1 MSEILVPGISL
12 TNSMTVSNRDTAAVY
27 GSGLH
32 DVFSTP
38 AMIAFM
44 EQTAM
49 KAVEACL
56 NPGEATVGT
65 EINVKHLKATAV
77 GKSVTCT
84 VTLKEVN
91 GRRLLFHVEASDEA
105 GLIGEGSH
113 ERFIIDNER
122 FMAKI
127 KGNDH

>member
-1 MSEILVPGISL
+1 MSQILVPGIKL
-12 TNSMTVSNRDTAAVY
+12 TTTRIISESDTAAVY

-32 DVFSTP
+32 DVLSTP
-38 AMIAFM
+38 AMIALM

-56 NPGEATVGT
+56 NEGEGTVGT
-65 EINVKHLKATAV
+65 EVNVKHLKATPV

-84 VTLKEVN
+84 ATLREVN
-91 GRRLLFHVEASDEA
+91 GRRLLFHVEASDDA
-105 GLIGEGSH
+105 GMIGEGLH
-113 ERFIIDNER
+113 ERFIIENEK

-127 KGNDH
+127 KG

>member
-1 MSEILVPGISL
+1 MSQMLVPGIRL
-12 TNSMTVSNRDTAAVY
+12 INTKTVGESDTAAVY

-56 NPGEATVGT
+56 NEGEGTVGT
-65 EINVKHLKATAV
+65 EVHVKHIKATAV
-77 GKSVTCT
+77 GKVVTCT
-84 VTLKEVN
+84 ATLQEVN
-91 GRRLLFHVEASDEA
+91 GRRLLFHVEASDET
-105 GLIGEGSH
+105 GKIGEGHH
-113 ERFIIDNER
+113 ERFIIDNEK
-122 FMAKI
+122 FISKI
-127 KGNDH
+127 LGG